1 MAVQSKAAA
10 DAEARVRALTAQ
22 LAEAHAAAAR
32 ARSEVTDLGAALQD
46 MRAKAAK
53 ADELEEMQVRLCGY
67 AN

>member
-1 MAVQSKAAA
+1 
-10 DAEARVRALTAQ
+10 
-22 LAEAHAAAAR
+22 
-32 ARSEVTDLGAALQD
+32 LGAALQD